1 LFKTQTLS
9 SKRKSSLRLF
19 TFSICTSTVLDQFLH
34 SALELDKKLDKKQV
48 TTSWVRT
55 RLKLR
60 VYYAHIV
67 FDFFSACYY
76 EFFKQVSM
84 STINRKGVKNPG
96 IRFLA
101 GTKQGQHLS
110 LDSSTDTPKKSAPQ
124 KTWNEAVSLWLEETR
139 TKTTHEEDK
148 KKLEWLNPYLTGVA
162 LTEITSEVITQIRS
176 ASSKVLTRTGLPRTQ
191 STTNRYL
198 ALVRSILIKAKD
210 EWEWLERV
218 PKIKLFKE
226 PPGRV
231 RFLSPEEA
239 KRLLDELPEHL
250 LAVIRF
256 DLATG
261 LRLSNVAKLKW
272 SDIDFARAHAWVGA
286 SDSKSRKAIA
296 IDLNIDAI
304 EALKGE
310 LGKHPVRVFTYK
322 GKPLDNLNTRAWR
335 NALKRAGISDFRFHD
350 LRHTWASWHRQS
362 GTPAHELQVM
372 GGWSSSVMV
381 ERYAH
386 LGKDVIAG
394 ASKRIESIIPK

>member
-1 LFKTQTLS
+1 MP
-9 SKRKSSLRLF
+9 
-19 TFSICTSTVLDQFLH
+19 
-34 SALELDKKLDKKQV
+34 
-48 TTSWVRT
+48 
-55 RLKLR
+55 R
-60 VYYAHIV
+60 VN
-67 FDFFSACYY
+67 
-76 EFFKQVSM
+76 K
-84 STINRKGVKNPG
+84 KGVPTSG
-96 IRFLA
+96 IRLA
-101 GTKQGQHLS
+101 GLNRVS
-110 LDSSTDTPKKSAPQ
+110 KKSLSESVAPRKTKVAQ
-124 KTWNEAVSLWLEETR
+124 RTWNDAVSLWLEETS
-139 TKTTHEEDK
+139 TKATHEEDK
-148 KKLEWLNPYLTGVA
+148 KKLEWLQPFLASTLLTD
-162 LTEITSEVITQIRS
+162 INSQVITEIRS
-176 ASSKVLTRTGLPRTQ
+176 ASSKVLTRNGLGRTQ

-231 RFLSPEEA
+231 RFLSPDEA
-239 KRLLDELPEHL
+239 KRLLGELPEHL

-272 SDIDFARAHAWVGA
+272 SDIDFAHQHAWVGA
-286 SDSKSRKAIA
+286 SDSKSRKSIAVDLNSDAIA
-296 IDLNIDAI
+296 
-304 EALKGE
+304 ALRGE
-310 LGKHPVRVFTYK
+310 LGKHPERVFTYK

-335 NALKRAGISDFRFHD
+335 NALERAGIKDFRFHD
-350 LRHTWASWHRQS
+350 LRHTWASWHRQN

-394 ASKRIESIIPK
+394 AARRIESIIPK

>member
-1 LFKTQTLS
+1 
-9 SKRKSSLRLF
+9 
-19 TFSICTSTVLDQFLH
+19 
-34 SALELDKKLDKKQV
+34 
-48 TTSWVRT
+48 
-55 RLKLR
+55 
-60 VYYAHIV
+60 
-67 FDFFSACYY
+67 
-76 EFFKQVSM
+76 M
-84 STINRKGVKNPG
+84 INRKGMQTTG
-96 IRFLA
+96 IRFSGTSKKELPSIPNHPKEEA
-101 GTKQGQHLS
+101 GAG
-110 LDSSTDTPKKSAPQ
+110 
-124 KTWNEAVSLWLEETR
+124 KTWNEAVSLWLEETC

-148 KKLEWLNPYLTGVA
+148 KKLEWLKPFLGELA
-162 LTEITSEVITQIRS
+162 LSAINSQVITQVRS
-176 ASSKVLTRTGLPRTQ
+176 ASAKVITRNGLGRTQ

-198 ALVRSILIKAKD
+198 ALLRSILIKAKD
-210 EWEWLERV
+210 EWEWLERI

-272 SDIDFARAHAWVGA
+272 SDIDFKHQHAWVEA
-286 SDSKSRKAIA
+286 RDSKSRKSIA
-296 IDLNIDAI
+296 IDLNSDAI
-304 EALKGE
+304 QALKGE
-310 LGKHPVRVFTYK
+310 LGKHSERVFTYK

-350 LRHTWASWHRQS
+350 LRHTWASWHRQN

>member
-1 LFKTQTLS
+1 
-9 SKRKSSLRLF
+9 
-19 TFSICTSTVLDQFLH
+19 
-34 SALELDKKLDKKQV
+34 
-48 TTSWVRT
+48 
-55 RLKLR
+55 
-60 VYYAHIV
+60 
-67 FDFFSACYY
+67 
-76 EFFKQVSM
+76 M
-84 STINRKGVKNPG
+84 INRKGIPNLAQPG

-101 GTKQGQHLS
+101 SSKRKIVTEEKSNIDLPAQNTKVTNS
-110 LDSSTDTPKKSAPQ
+110 
-124 KTWNEAVSLWLEETR
+124 KTWTDAVSLWLEETR
-139 TKTTHEEDK
+139 MKATQREDK
-148 KKLEWLNPYLTGVA
+148 KKLEWLEPFLGRLLLSQIN
-162 LTEITSEVITQIRS
+162 SEVITQVRQ
-176 ASSKVLTRTGLPRTQ
+176 ASSKVLTRNGLARTP

-210 EWEWLERV
+210 DWEWLERV

-231 RFLSPEEA
+231 RFLSPDEA
-239 KRLLDELPEHL
+239 NRLLVELPEHL

-272 SDIDFARAHAWVGA
+272 SDIDLVHQHAWVGA
-286 SDSKSRKAIA
+286 SDSKSKKSIA
-296 IDLNIDAI
+296 VDLNMDAMQ
-304 EALKGE
+304 ALKGE

-350 LRHTWASWHRQS
+350 LRHTWASWHRQN

-372 GGWSSSVMV
+372 GGWSSTVMV

-386 LGKDVIAG
+386 LGKDVIKG

>member
-1 LFKTQTLS
+1 MLS
-9 SKRKSSLRLF
+9 
-19 TFSICTSTVLDQFLH
+19 
-34 SALELDKKLDKKQV
+34 
-48 TTSWVRT
+48 
-55 RLKLR
+55 
-60 VYYAHIV
+60 
-67 FDFFSACYY
+67 
-76 EFFKQVSM
+76 
-84 STINRKGVKNPG
+84 RKGIQTTG
-96 IRFLA
+96 IRFL
-101 GTKQGQHLS
+101 GPSKKVKKESPLIPGQPEEQAIS
-110 LDSSTDTPKKSAPQ
+110 G
-124 KTWNEAVSLWLEETR
+124 KTWNAAVSLWLEETS
-139 TKTTHEEDK
+139 TKITHDEDK
-148 KKLEWLNPYLTGVA
+148 KKLEWNKPFLGELA
-162 LTEITSEVITQIRS
+162 LTSINSQVVTQVRS
-176 ASSKVLTRTGLPRTQ
+176 ASAKVITRNGLGRTQ

-198 ALVRSILIKAKD
+198 ALLRSILIKAKD
-210 EWEWLERV
+210 EWEWLERI

-239 KRLLDELPEHL
+239 KRLLGELPEHL

-272 SDIDFARAHAWVGA
+272 SDVDFTHQHAWIGA
-286 SDSKSRKAIA
+286 NDSKSRKSIA
-296 IDLNIDAI
+296 IDLNNDAVQ
-304 EALKGE
+304 ALKGE
-310 LGKHPVRVFTYK
+310 LGKHPERVFTYK

-350 LRHTWASWHRQS
+350 LRHTWASWHRQN

>member
-1 LFKTQTLS
+1 
-9 SKRKSSLRLF
+9 
-19 TFSICTSTVLDQFLH
+19 
-34 SALELDKKLDKKQV
+34 
-48 TTSWVRT
+48 
-55 RLKLR
+55 
-60 VYYAHIV
+60 
-67 FDFFSACYY
+67 
-76 EFFKQVSM
+76 M
-84 STINRKGVKNPG
+84 PTINRKGVKKPG

-101 GTKQGQHLS
+101 GTNPGQHFNPDHS
-110 LDSSTDTPKKSAPQ
+110 INEPPKSAPQ

-139 TKTTHEEDK
+139 TKATHEEDK
-148 KKLEWLNPYLTGVA
+148 TKLEWLKPYLTGVP
-162 LTEITSEVITQIRS
+162 LTEISSEVITQIRS
-176 ASSKVLTRTGLPRTQ
+176 ASSKVLTRSGLPRTQ

-210 EWEWLERV
+210 EWEWLERI

-231 RFLSPEEA
+231 RFLSPQEA
-239 KRLLDELPEHL
+239 KRLLEELPEHL

-261 LRLSNVAKLKW
+261 LRLSNVSKLKW
-272 SDIDFARAHAWVGA
+272 SDIDFAHAHAWVGA
-286 SDSKSRKAIA
+286 SDSKSRKSIA
-296 IDLNIDAI
+296 IDLNSDAVQ
-304 EALKGE
+304 ALKGE
-310 LGKHPVRVFTYK
+310 LGKHPERVFTYK